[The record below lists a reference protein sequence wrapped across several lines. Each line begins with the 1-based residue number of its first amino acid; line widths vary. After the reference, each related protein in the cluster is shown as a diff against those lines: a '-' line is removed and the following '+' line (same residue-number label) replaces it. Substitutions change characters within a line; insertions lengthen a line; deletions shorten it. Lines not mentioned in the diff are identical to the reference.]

1 MMMRANAAT
10 MCFGI
15 LLAAVG
21 ASAQSNAP
29 SQVVSST
36 QAVGAQ
42 TSPDFSAVYCAGFVT
57 DERMQDDIRLI
68 SGEQSN
74 IKIIF
79 ARGDYVYIN
88 RGSNQGV
95 RVGDRFFGVRPDPDP
110 VQVKWFKWQN
120 QLLKAMGTIYRDTG
134 QVVVIGVQP
143 NVSTAQV
150 TFTCD
155 YLQRGDILRPM
166 QERPSP
172 PFKPAAQF
180 DHFAPVSGKPVGML
194 VIGQDHSQTYGQN
207 SNVYVNLGTNQ
218 GVRVGDYFRIFRYQG
233 SHAETAPSTP
243 DSQYKLFGFGST
255 PQKYEWN
262 DLPREILGEGIVI
275 RVDHNSSTMFV
286 THTSIA
292 TYAGDYVE
300 VE

>member
-1 MMMRANAAT
+1 MMMRANATT
-10 MCFGI
+10 MCLGI

-21 ASAQSNAP
+21 ASAQGNPP

-42 TSPDFSAVYCAGFVT
+42 TSPDFSAVYCAGFVS
-57 DERMQDDIRLI
+57 DEKTQDDIRLI

-74 IKIIF
+74 IKILF

-88 RGSNQGV
+88 KGSNQGV
-95 RVGDRFFGVRPDPDP
+95 RVGDRFFAIRPESDP
-110 VQVKWFKWQN
+110 VEVKWFKWQDK
-120 QLLKAMGTIYRDTG
+120 LLKAMGTVYKDTG
-134 QVVVIGVQP
+134 QLVVTGVQP

-150 TFTCD
+150 TFTCN
-155 YLQRGDILRPM
+155 YIQRGDILRPM

-172 PFKPAAQF
+172 AYKPAGPF
-180 DHFAPVSGKPVGML
+180 DHFAPVSGKSVGML
-194 VIGQDHSQTYGQN
+194 VVGQNHSQTYGQN
-207 SNVYVNLGTNQ
+207 SIVYVNLGTNQ

-262 DLPREILGEGIVI
+262 DLPREVLGEGIVI

-286 THTSIA
+286 THTSID

-300 VE
+300 IE

>member
-1 MMMRANAAT
+1 MRANAAT
-10 MCFGI
+10 MCLGI

-21 ASAQSNAP
+21 ASAQGNAP

-42 TSPDFSAVYCAGFVT
+42 TSPDFTAVYCAGFIS
-57 DERMQDDIRLI
+57 DEKMQDDMRLI

-74 IKIIF
+74 VKIVF

-88 RGSNQGV
+88 KGSNQGV
-95 RVGDRFFGVRPDPDP
+95 RVGDRFLAIRPVSDP
-110 VQVKWFKWQN
+110 VQVKWFKWQYK
-120 QLLKAMGTIYRDTG
+120 LLKAMGTMYADTG
-134 QVVVIGVQP
+134 QVVVTGVQP

-150 TFTCD
+150 AFTCN
-155 YLQRGDILRPM
+155 YLQRGDILKPM

-172 PFKPAAQF
+172 PYKPAAQF
-180 DHFAPVSGKPVGML
+180 DHFAPVSGKSVGML
-194 VIGQDHSQTYGQN
+194 VIGQDYTQVYGQN

-233 SHAETAPSTP
+233 SHAETAASTP
-243 DSQYKLFGFGST
+243 DVQYKLFGFGST

-262 DLPREILGEGIVI
+262 DLPREVLGEGIVI
-275 RVDHNSSTMFV
+275 RVDHNASTMFV
-286 THTSIA
+286 THTTID

-300 VE
+300 IE

>member
-1 MMMRANAAT
+1 MMRANAAT

-15 LLAAVG
+15 LLVAVG
-21 ASAQSNAP
+21 ASAQGNAP

-42 TSPDFSAVYCAGFVT
+42 TSPDFSAVYCAGFVS
-57 DERMQDDIRLI
+57 DEKMQDDIRLI

-74 IKIIF
+74 VKIVF
-79 ARGDYVYIN
+79 ARGDYVYVN
-88 RGSNQGV
+88 KGSNQGV
-95 RVGDRFFGVRPDPDP
+95 RVGDRFFAVRPDPDP
-110 VQVKWFKWQN
+110 VRVKWFKWQDK
-120 QLLKAMGTIYRDTG
+120 LLKAMGTTYKDTG
-134 QVVVIGVQP
+134 QLVVISVQP
-143 NVSTAQV
+143 NVSTAEV
-150 TFTCD
+150 TFTCN
-155 YLQRGDILRPM
+155 YMQRGDILRPM

-172 PFKPAAQF
+172 AYKPAGQF
-180 DHFAPVSGKPVGML
+180 DHFAPVSGKSVGML
-194 VIGQDHSQTYGQN
+194 VIGPNYSQTYGQN
-207 SNVYVNLGTNQ
+207 SIVYVNLGTNQ

-233 SHAETAPSTP
+233 ARAETAPTHP
-243 DSQYKLFGFGST
+243 DSQYKLLGFGST

-262 DLPREILGEGIVI
+262 DLPREVLGEGIVI

-286 THTSIA
+286 THTSID

>member
-1 MMMRANAAT
+1 MMRANAAT
-10 MCFGI
+10 MCLGI

-21 ASAQSNAP
+21 ASAQGNAP

-42 TSPDFSAVYCAGFVT
+42 TSPDFTAVYCAGFVS
-57 DERMQDDIRLI
+57 DEKMQDDMRLI

-74 IKIIF
+74 VKIVF
-79 ARGDYVYIN
+79 ARGDYVYLN
-88 RGSNQGV
+88 KGSNQGV
-95 RVGDRFFGVRPDPDP
+95 RVGDRFLAIRPVSDP
-110 VQVKWFKWQN
+110 VQVKWFKWQDK
-120 QLLKAMGTIYRDTG
+120 LLKAMGTMYADTG
-134 QVVVIGVQP
+134 QVVVTGVQP

-150 TFTCD
+150 AFTCN
-155 YLQRGDILRPM
+155 YLQRGDILKPM

-172 PFKPAAQF
+172 PYKPAAQF
-180 DHFAPVSGKPVGML
+180 DHFAPVSGKSVGML
-194 VIGQDHSQTYGQN
+194 VIGQDYTQVYGQN

-233 SHAETAPSTP
+233 SHAETAASTP
-243 DSQYKLFGFGST
+243 DVQYKLFGFGST

-262 DLPREILGEGIVI
+262 DLPREVLGEGIVI
-275 RVDHNSSTMFV
+275 RVDHNASTMFV
-286 THTSIA
+286 THTTID

-300 VE
+300 IE